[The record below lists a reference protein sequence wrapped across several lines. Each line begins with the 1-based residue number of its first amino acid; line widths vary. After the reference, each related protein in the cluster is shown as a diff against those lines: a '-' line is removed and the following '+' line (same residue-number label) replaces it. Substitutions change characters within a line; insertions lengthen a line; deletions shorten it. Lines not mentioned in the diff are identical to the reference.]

1 MSASIA
7 YLGQRRP
14 GENKAHVKKMYL
26 RTFLVWTAGLP
37 VTAILFAIIL
47 LSLLVDRSG
56 RIVHAIGAF
65 WCRII
70 LALAGVRVTVR
81 GGENLSGDNPK
92 IFLSNHQG
100 AFDIP
105 VLQGYIPRQF
115 RWVAKKSLFTIPVVG
130 WTMTLAGYI
139 GIERENSKKALK
151 SLLLAAQ
158 KIKSGTSVLVFPEGT
173 RSTTGTLLPFKK
185 GAFLLA
191 RKSGADIVPLAVE
204 GTKNIMKKGSLMMA
218 PARTT
223 LSIGKP
229 FSTKGKSDEELMA
242 QTLKEIQEL
251 LHY

>member
-1 MSASIA
+1 
-7 YLGQRRP
+7 
-14 GENKAHVKKMYL
+14 MYL
-26 RTFLVWTAGLP
+26 RSILVWTAGLP
-37 VTAILFAIIL
+37 VTGLLFTIIL
-47 LSLLVDRSG
+47 LSLLIDRSG
-56 RIVHAIGAF
+56 RMVHAIGAF

-70 LALAGVRVTVR
+70 LTLAGVRVEIR
-81 GGENLSGDNPK
+81 GCENISGDKPK

-115 RWVAKKSLFTIPVVG
+115 RWVAKKSLFSIPVVG
-130 WTMTLAGYI
+130 WSMTLAGYI

-158 KIKSGTSVLVFPEGT
+158 KIKNGTSVLVFPEGT
-173 RSTTGTLLPFKK
+173 RSTTGKLLPFKK

-204 GTKNIMKKGSLMMA
+204 GTKDIMKKGSLMMA
-218 PARTT
+218 PAHAT

-229 FSTKGKSDEELMA
+229 FSTEGKTDEELMA
-242 QTLKEIQEL
+242 KTLKEIEGL
-251 LHY
+251 LRH

>member
-1 MSASIA
+1 
-7 YLGQRRP
+7 
-14 GENKAHVKKMYL
+14 MYL
-26 RTFLVWTAGLP
+26 RSFLVWTAGLP
-37 VTAILFAIIL
+37 VTGVLFSIIL

-56 RIVHAIGAF
+56 RIVHSIGAF

-70 LALAGVRVTVR
+70 LALAGIRVEVR
-81 GGENLSGDNPK
+81 GRENISGEGPK

-115 RWVAKKSLFTIPVVG
+115 RWVAKKSLFSIPVVG
-130 WTMTLAGYI
+130 WTMTLAGYV

-151 SLLLAAQ
+151 SLLLAAE
-158 KIKSGTSVLVFPEGT
+158 KIRNGTSVLIFPEGT

-204 GTKNIMKKGSLMMA
+204 GTKDIMKKGSLMMA
-218 PARTT
+218 PAKAT
-223 LSIGKP
+223 LSIGEP
-229 FSTKGKSDEELMA
+229 FSPKGMSDEELMEK
-242 QTLKEIQEL
+242 TLEAIKGL
-251 LHY
+251 LRH